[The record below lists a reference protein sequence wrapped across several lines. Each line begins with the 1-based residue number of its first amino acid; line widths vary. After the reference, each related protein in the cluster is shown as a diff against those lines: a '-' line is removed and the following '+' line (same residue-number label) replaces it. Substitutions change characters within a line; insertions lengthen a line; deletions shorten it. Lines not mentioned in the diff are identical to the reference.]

1 MVAELLSLGRVLCA
15 PCRRV
20 FHDSRGSRTPTSCP
34 EPTTNMHGVR
44 LPSRHDNKEMVMK
57 DDLPVRDPEPE
68 PDTTETN
75 PEPTQDE
82 EVNQNITDD
91 ES

>member
-1 MVAELLSLGRVLCA
+1 
-15 PCRRV
+15 
-20 FHDSRGSRTPTSCP
+20 
-34 EPTTNMHGVR
+34 MHGVR